1 MIGAV
6 LASESVPSTEAVAA
20 RYDGICL
27 REELA
32 GRGPAGLFRE
42 AERTLHADI
51 LNKWAEQLGGIAH
64 GGRLR
69 GQVLH
74 FGQAFEDE
82 DAREILPAI
91 TIELGAEGAQL
102 PRQVELHGRTSVL
115 VESAGLPRASVIF
128 TAAASSAPR
137 PCCAGSGRTVAGPGW
152 PPRVDP
158 AHPRRRSG
166 DRRVPLCP
174 FGHGARARIFGALG
188 ARPAD
193 WDAWS
198 FRRAHRSSPLCPAL
212 RGRVPRPARRDFGW
226 G

>member
-1 MIGAV
+1 LSLPTRLAAEPSEEASKLIVTLADLRHFLEDPLQGSARFRLRLRETLGDDQLADREDESFATNALERTTRLREAMIGAV

-128 TAAASSAPR
+128 T
-137 PCCAGSGRTVAGPGW
+137 C
-152 PPRVDP
+152 
-158 AHPRRRSG
+158 
-166 DRRVPLCP
+166 
-174 FGHGARARIFGALG
+174 RARDNDE
-188 ARPAD
+188 RPGSTKNL
-193 WDAWS
+193 W
-198 FRRAHRSSPLCPAL
+198 
-212 RGRVPRPARRDFGW
+212 PRFSTT
-226 G
+226 